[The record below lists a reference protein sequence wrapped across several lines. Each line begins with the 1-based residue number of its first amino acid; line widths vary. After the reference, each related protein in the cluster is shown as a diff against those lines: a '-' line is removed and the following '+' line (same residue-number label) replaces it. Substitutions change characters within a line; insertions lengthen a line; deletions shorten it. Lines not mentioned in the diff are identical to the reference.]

1 MQGGKKENPYYEDIK
16 DHIEGASYCLVM
28 WMGSDGNSGGAS
40 RSRSASVR
48 PLTHHRPTN
57 LKTQKNT
64 TALEITY
71 VGGDATYERL
81 LKVCG
86 RTYDFVDFGP
96 RYVYM
101 CVYVRFVSVDWGCA
115 SMCVCV
121 CV

>member
-28 WMGSDGNSGGAS
+28 WMGSDGNQWGRTSIPIRFFRAS
-40 RSRSASVR
+40 LHA
-48 PLTHHRPTN
+48 PTN
-57 LKTQKNT
+57 QHQKTTNT

-96 RYVYM
+96 R
-101 CVYVRFVSVDWGCA
+101 
-115 SMCVCV
+115 
-121 CV
+121 